1 MTGFESFLIIV
12 TGGAVIGLMAG
23 LILRKQGYS
32 FVRYFV
38 TGFLAGSGILGIIVK
53 IVRDYL

>member
-1 MTGFESFLIIV
+1 MTGLQSFFIIV
-12 TGGAVIGLMAG
+12 CGGLLIGLVAG

>member
-1 MTGFESFLIIV
+1 MTGLQSFFIIV
-12 TGGAVIGLMAG
+12 CGGLLIGLVAG

-32 FVRYFV
+32 FARYFV

>member
-1 MTGFESFLIIV
+1 MSNGLSIVVIVGGGILIGII
-12 TGGAVIGLMAG
+12 AA

-38 TGFLAGSGILGIIVK
+38 TGFLAGCGILGIIVK
-53 IVRDYL
+53 ILRDYL

>member
-1 MTGFESFLIIV
+1 MSNTLSLIIIV
-12 TGGAVIGLMAG
+12 GGGALIGLIAAF
-23 LILRKQGYS
+23 ILRKQGYS

-53 IVRDYL
+53 ILRDYL